1 MAATCDAVAEDYAA
15 AFAGEL
21 AGKPFDR
28 SLLGEFAA
36 AVRDRGQVQLPPR
49 SGLDSAGARQHRL

>member
-1 MAATCDAVAEDYAA
+1 MTQQWPDMAATYDAVAEDYAA

-28 SLLGEFAA
+28 NLL
-36 AVRDRGQVQLPPR
+36 D
-49 SGLDSAGARQHRL
+49 